1 MQRKEDFHIPSPLA
15 GEGQDGGM
23 QRKEDFYIPSPL
35 VGEGQDGGM
44 SSTKARELRKNLTDA
59 EQRLW
64 QGLKR
69 RQIEGVKFR
78 RQQPIGDFIVDFV
91 SFERRLIVEVDG
103 GQHAEQLAYDEKRT
117 RWLEAQG
124 YKVLRFWDNDVLA
137 NTEAVM
143 QAVFDAV
150 EQRASTPHLNPP
162 PQGGRKK

>member
-1 MQRKEDFHIPSPLA
+1 
-15 GEGQDGGM
+15 
-23 QRKEDFYIPSPL
+23 
-35 VGEGQDGGM
+35 M

-150 EQRASTPHLNPP
+150 EQRS
-162 PQGGRKK
+162 